1 MTRHQDFGRPRRSHA
16 APMPNKRLV
25 LTLCSVLILAACHP
39 HWPPVIL
46 TGAVLIQDTDPRKQ
60 MPIPNTIVSATNG
73 DTVVETKSDSTGYFH
88 ISLPSNSPLPSRT
101 ITLKFR
107 HPEYEPLRLDV
118 TSPNQIFVVHLKP
131 VPPPVVIRKVQGGP
145 EIPVTDLRIR
155 YSTKTTARVDIGS
168 LAKTFEVVNTGN
180 VPCKGHPPCSPD
192 GLWKAT
198 LATTTADAGH
208 GNEFREDRVSCI
220 AGPCAFTRIVT
231 EQTTHDGQILQISAL
246 DWSDTATF
254 LIEAEVTKVMINDTI
269 RTSVPIIFGKA
280 VNFTLPPTAEGPSI
294 EADLDKQDIIFPLG
308 PEPSVPW
315 ATCTV
320 KLNTDH
326 SQLFRCELKPG
337 YRF

>member
-1 MTRHQDFGRPRRSHA
+1 MTRYWKPERRWQSRA
-16 APMPNKRLV
+16 AGMPSKHR
-25 LTLCSVLILAACHP
+25 TLLLFTALLLAACHP

-73 DTVVETKSDSTGYFH
+73 DTTVETKSDSTGFFH
-88 ISLPSNSPLPSRT
+88 ISLPSTSPLPSRSIVLT
-101 ITLKFR
+101 FQ
-107 HPEYEPLRLDV
+107 HPEYKPLRLDV
-118 TSPNQIFVVHLKP
+118 ESPNQIFVVHLSP
-131 VPPPVVIRKVQGGP
+131 ISPVVIRKAQGGP
-145 EIPVTDLRIR
+145 EIPVTDLRVR
-155 YSTKTTARVDIGS
+155 YSMKSVARVDVGS

-180 VPCKGHPPCSPD
+180 VPCKGRPPCSPD

-198 LATTTADAGH
+198 LATDTLDAGS

-220 AGPCAFTRIVT
+220 AGPCSFTRIVT
-231 EQTTHDGQILQISAL
+231 EQTTHDGQMLQISAL

-294 EADLDKQDIIFPLG
+294 EADLAKQDIIFPLG

-320 KLNTDH
+320 KVNSDH